1 MAHFAKMNGNIVVDV
16 VVLSNDTVDNLPF
29 PESEPV
35 GIEFL
40 HQLYQNNDT
49 WLQTS
54 YNRSFRGNYA
64 GIGYPYR
71 SDIDQ
76 FIPPSPFPSWIYDPI
91 TAMWEP
97 PVPMPYP
104 APKGYVYAWDEETQT
119 WVLQSRFPPYP
130 PSE

>member
-1 MAHFAKMNGNIVVDV
+1 MAHFAKMNGDEVVEVIVV
-16 VVLSNDTVDNLPF
+16 SNDTLDNLSF

-35 GIEFL
+35 GIQFL
-40 HQLYQNNDT
+40 HELYQNNDV

-64 GIGYPYR
+64 GMGFTYR

-76 FIPPSPFPSWIYDPI
+76 FIPPQPYPSWIYDPI

-97 PVPMPYP
+97 PIPKPYP
-104 APKGYVYAWDEETQT
+104 APKGYIYVWNEETLSWDLIPRPVVQ
-119 WVLQSRFPPYP
+119 QA
-130 PSE
+130 

>member
-1 MAHFAKMNGNIVVDV
+1 MAHFAKMNGDIVVDV
-16 VVLSNDTVDNLPF
+16 IVVSNETLNNLPF

-35 GIEFL
+35 GIQFL
-40 HQLYQNNDT
+40 HDLYQNDDT

-64 GIGYPYR
+64 GIGFTYMP
-71 SDIDQ
+71 DIDQ
-76 FIPPSPFPSWIYDPI
+76 FVPPQPCPSWIYDPI

-104 APKGYVYAWDEETQT
+104 APNGYVYVWDEATVS
-119 WVLQSRFPPYP
+119 WVLEPRPTTA
-130 PSE
+130 